1 MTDRILVNNFNRLV
15 SWMLLAEFGSGL
27 INFSGSFLNTFVGEC
42 FRIFASRLF
51 QSVIIAWK
59 KGPLKQIM
67 SDLKLGILL
76 L

>member
-1 MTDRILVNNFNRLV
+1 MADRNLINNFNRLV

-51 QSVIIAWK
+51 QSVITA
-59 KGPLKQIM
+59 
-67 SDLKLGILL
+67 
-76 L
+76 